1 MQEVLSRDRV
11 QILRASDLCGG
22 PRGCNW
28 NAQASTQQA
37 SGLKTED
44 MRVEAHT
51 ERERER
57 ERRDAHL
64 RRQATANCN
73 AAITAKE
80 REWKYEDSS
89 NPY

>member
-1 MQEVLSRDRV
+1 
-11 QILRASDLCGG
+11 
-22 PRGCNW
+22 
-28 NAQASTQQA
+28 
-37 SGLKTED
+37 